1 MRSDRRALSNESTGP
16 GAPDS
21 RHRSV
26 CSLFVLLLL
35 AVFSPSILGAAGLC
49 DATRVSEPTQDDDI
63 HRTFVQLFREEK
75 NLGNISDGSGARV
88 GNVVSVLLKRN
99 GEIRSVFFASSKAG
113 GPVEY
118 GIDPAVPQTSL
129 SSEEI
134 VGLFQNLD
142 AIDLVE
148 RMNAT
153 FHSEGNVYRIIESH
167 IAETVDFASQYDEV
181 SMYSERI
188 PCGSCEGVL
197 NTMRKRIVEL
207 PGGAATQ
214 FRLSFDY
221 NSQTAFKDLHTW
233 NWDQAFADFQNP

>member
-1 MRSDRRALSNESTGP
+1 MRSFESASGRESVGFGALKIG
-16 GAPDS
+16 
-21 RHRSV
+21 HRFV
-26 CSLFVLLLL
+26 CSLLGLLLF
-35 AVFSPSILGAAGLC
+35 AVFSPSILSGAGLC
-49 DATRVSEPTQDDDI
+49 QATKVNEPTLDDDI

-75 NLGNISDGSGARV
+75 NLGDLSDGSGARV
-88 GNVVSVLLKRN
+88 GNVVSVLLKRD

-118 GIDPAVPQTSL
+118 GLDPTVPQTNL
-129 SSEEI
+129 TGEE
-134 VGLFQNLD
+134 VAALFQNLD

-148 RMNAT
+148 RLNAT

-197 NTMRKRIVEL
+197 NAMRKRIVQL
-207 PGGAATQ
+207 PGGEGTQ

-233 NWDQAFADFQNP
+233 NWDEAYAASQNP